1 MKRKK
6 EVDLKNFKFKKI
18 NNDEYKHLKY
28 LIFWPIFGILFFILE
43 RVWIRDY
50 YYPVSSMLD
59 DYIPF
64 CEYFLIPY
72 LFWFLYLVL
81 IHIYTGI
88 YDVKSFEVMM
98 RFIII
103 SYFISLFIYIIFPN
117 CQELR
122 PINVERDNIFTRF
135 LEYFYKFDTNT
146 NVCPS
151 IHVIGSVAVMFSAWY
166 SKDFHTTGWRIL
178 FFIMTFIISVST
190 LFIKQHSIIDVF
202 AAIPVCII
210 TYFFTYRKSDITE
223 RFD

>member
-1 MKRKK
+1 MKITK
-6 EVDLKNFKFKKI
+6 EVDLKNFELKKL
-18 NNDEYKHLKY
+18 NTPEYKHLKY
-28 LIFWPIFGILFFILE
+28 LIFWPIFLILFFILE

-50 YYPVSSMLD
+50 YYPVSSVLD

-72 LFWFLYLVL
+72 LFWFVYLVL

-98 RFIII
+98 QFIII
-103 SYFISLFIYIIFPN
+103 SYLMSLFIYIIFPN

-122 PINVERDNIFTRF
+122 PLNVERDNIFTRF
-135 LEYFYKFDTNT
+135 LKYFYQFDTNT

-151 IHVIGSVAVMFSAWY
+151 IHVVGSVGVMLAAWH

-178 FFIMTFIISVST
+178 FAVVTFLISVST
-190 LFIKQHSIIDVF
+190 LFIKQHSIVDAF

-210 TYFFTYRKSDITE
+210 TYIFTYKKSDIIHKK
-223 RFD
+223 R